1 MRRLT
6 LRARMGE
13 ERGAVGVMVALLL
26 VPLLGFAAIAVDL
39 TAVQA
44 ERTQLR
50 NGTDA
55 AVLAVA
61 TDCAWN
67 PATCGGDPGAT
78 ARSLITR
85 NAGQVGATLGTPVVD
100 VDPRA
105 PVGQTVSVTATSEQ
119 KHWFAPVLG
128 HDASTVAATSTAAWS
143 GTSRATAKLPLAIG
157 RCEYDKH
164 RSRPS
169 VTMEASNSGCTGGGQ
184 SSLRFVWLATDPGS
198 VCRTTATVGAQIA
211 RSAGGATSMP
221 AACGS
226 QGQYLLDL
234 VGTTILLPVVD
245 DSQGSASSY
254 RVYGFA
260 AFQVS
265 GYDLG
270 TGKSWAQMSWFER
283 LIAIIEFLIR
293 LFTGQGNGNG
303 NEQGLVVQGSFTT
316 HVQLSDAPLQT
327 SAPDLGARS
336 VFLTEQR

>member
-6 LRARMGE
+6 LRTRLGD

-39 TAVQA
+39 SAVQS
-44 ERTQLR
+44 ERAQLR

-55 AVLAVA
+55 AALAVA
-61 TDCAWN
+61 TDCAWR
-67 PATCGGDPGAT
+67 PDCGDELGTATALVSGNSGQAGAT
-78 ARSLITR
+78 VSTPTV
-85 NAGQVGATLGTPVVD
+85 QLG
-100 VDPRA
+100 
-105 PVGQTVSVTATSEQ
+105 PVGSQGQSVTVTATAQQ

-128 HDASTVAATSTAAWS
+128 RNASTVSAASTAAWS

-169 VTMEASNSGCTGGGQ
+169 VSMEASNSGCTGAGQ
-184 SSLRFVWLATDPGS
+184 ANMRFVWLATDSGS
-198 VCRTTATVGAQIA
+198 VCQTTASVGAQVA

-221 AACGS
+221 SACANQS
-226 QGQYLLDL
+226 QYLFDL
-234 VGTTILLPVVD
+234 VGTTVLLPVVD
-245 DSQGSASSY
+245 DSQGSATSY

-260 AFQVS
+260 AFKVS

-283 LIAIIEFLIR
+283 LLAIIDFLIR
-293 LFTGQGNGNG
+293 LFTGQGGG
-303 NEQGLVVQGSFTT
+303 SEKGLVVEGSLTT
-316 HVQLSDAPLQT
+316 HVQLSDARIQT